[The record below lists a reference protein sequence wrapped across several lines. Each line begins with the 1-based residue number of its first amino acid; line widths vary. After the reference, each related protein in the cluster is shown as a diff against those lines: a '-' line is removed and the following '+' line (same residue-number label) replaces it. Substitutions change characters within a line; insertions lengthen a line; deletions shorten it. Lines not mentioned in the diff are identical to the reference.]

1 MKESLM
7 NTATWIVQGFLAF
20 ALIGAGL
27 MKLVKS
33 RKALLASGPS
43 MAWAEDFSDGGVKS
57 IGLLEVAAAAGLV
70 LPWALDIAPVLT
82 PVAGVGAALLLV
94 GAATV
99 HLRRHENKAIGGPL
113 FLAILGVFVALS
125 RFGVLGS

>member
-57 IGLLEVAAAAGLV
+57 IGLLEVAAAVGLV
-70 LPWALDIAPVLT
+70 LPWALDIAPALT

-113 FLAILGVFVALS
+113 LLAILGVFVALS
-125 RFGVLGS
+125 RFGVPGS